1 VGRAGV
7 KDRREVQ
14 RKAPRPMNRDSPPLS
29 SALRLSLQP
38 LIGGVIEALQARSST
53 LQDAQTTIMDDNGA
67 WAGHIPPLAFA
78 RSRQSINP
86 NTPPRS
92 SPDRR
97 HHVLL
102 SVRSDSSRANPS
114 PQHVHPSRI
123 LAPRT
128 PRPRCGQPR
137 IQEAAHGPWHV
148 VTGWL
153 AAPKIIAISIN
164 RPTTRHAVYRLSIK
178 EIAR

>member
-97 HHVLL
+97 HHVLS

-114 PQHVHPSRI
+114 PPARSPVAYPCSTHTASTPVASPGSR
-123 LAPRT
+123 
-128 PRPRCGQPR
+128 RPLTVRGTSSLV
-137 IQEAAHGPWHV
+137 G
-148 VTGWL
+148 
-153 AAPKIIAISIN
+153 
-164 RPTTRHAVYRLSIK
+164 
-178 EIAR
+178 